1 MRRATKCGFGSRSLT
16 GSPVPSDTAPRDTG
30 GRRPSAARLRPD
42 DAAAPHAHG
51 HPFDPAAASVGLFGK
66 PRPAVE
72 LLAIGLLGLTATV
85 GNLVYELRNSQIYAA
100 AAKRAEELERKLGL
114 EGGLYSDHPPATMR
128 LLGVFP
134 ATRLAGLG
142 LVYGAAIAGWSY
154 LVSWGLLHAIGL
166 GDARTVGL
174 IVGAAVGAGVAAE
187 VMRVH

>member
-1 MRRATKCGFGSRSLT
+1 MTTDG
-16 GSPVPSDTAPRDTG
+16 DD
-30 GRRPSAARLRPD
+30 RLRLDYDQTTQLLRMLTDIRFKLIAFVPTI
-42 DAAAPHAHG
+42 
-51 HPFDPAAASVGLFGK
+51 AAASVGLFGK

-85 GNLVYELRNSQIYAA
+85 GILVYELRNSQIYAA
-100 AAKRAEELERKLGL
+100 AAKRAEVLERKLGF

-142 LVYGAAIAGWSY
+142 LVYGAAVAGWTY
-154 LVSWGLLHAIGL
+154 LVAWGCC
-166 GDARTVGL
+166 ARSGSARRRSVGL
-174 IVGAAVGAGVAAE
+174 IVGAFVGAGVAAE

>member
-1 MRRATKCGFGSRSLT
+1 MTQDG
-16 GSPVPSDTAPRDTG
+16 DD
-30 GRRPSAARLRPD
+30 RLRLDYDQTTQLLRMLTDIRFKLIAFVPTI
-42 DAAAPHAHG
+42 
-51 HPFDPAAASVGLFGK
+51 AAASVGLFGK

-85 GNLVYELRNSQIYAA
+85 GILVYELRNSQIYAA
-100 AAKRAEELERKLGL
+100 AAKRAEALERKLGF

-154 LVSWGLLHAIGL
+154 LVSWGLLHAVGL
-166 GDARTVGL
+166 GGARSVGL